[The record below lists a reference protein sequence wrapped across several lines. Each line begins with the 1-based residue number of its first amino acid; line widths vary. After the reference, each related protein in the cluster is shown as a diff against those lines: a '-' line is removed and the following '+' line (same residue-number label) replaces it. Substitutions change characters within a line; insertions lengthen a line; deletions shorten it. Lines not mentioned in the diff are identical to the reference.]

1 MTTGPIGATGIAAFD
16 RATGPTGA
24 DNVTAAVT
32 AKLTDRQKTQT
43 ELEMAAEQKAG
54 ARYHPA
60 QRAVPV
66 APRGATGP
74 ATNDNVKASDVTSP
88 GQTTPAHDKDMARDF
103 LAVLD
108 PNATRFTFQFFS
120 DGDDAYAE
128 IFHGTL
134 DEVWPKV
141 HALNTPQRG
150 VGVFVT
156 ISETDFKGRRSENI
170 VRTREGGRVA

>member
-1 MTTGPIGATGIAAFD
+1 MSTGPTGAAGKAAFD
-16 RATGPTGA
+16 RATGPTGMIGPA
-24 DNVTAAVT
+24 DAGNVTAAVT
-32 AKLTDRQKTQT
+32 AKPMDRQKTQT
-43 ELEMAAEQKAG
+43 ELEMEAEQKAG

-74 ATNDNVKASDVTSP
+74 ATNDNAKASGVTGPSHM
-88 GQTTPAHDKDMARDF
+88 PAHDKDMAREF

-108 PNATRFTFQFFS
+108 PNASNFTFQFFN
-120 DGDDAYAE
+120 DGANGYAK

-141 HALNTPQRG
+141 QALNTPQRG
-150 VGVFVT
+150 IGVFVT
-156 ISETDFKGRRSENI
+156 INETDFRGRRLSI
-170 VRTREGGRVA
+170 PLIL